1 MSSRIASASS
11 NARIVQILLESQ
23 RGLHE
28 LEVQVASQDKAQDY
42 AGLALQSERLL
53 GLQNKRDLL
62 QQYNDGNDTVN
73 VRLKTQA
80 NAVDVIQETI
90 DQFRKDVNNFAQ
102 GNTSDPNEVALLQN
116 SAFRSM
122 QTLEA
127 YLNTDVDGIF
137 LFSGTRTTT
146 ESVFLR
152 QSSLTNFQTAYDGS
166 TITYPTTR
174 DTAVHPR
181 LTATTGF
188 PTNPTGAGFTDLTF
202 ANPNTI
208 TAATAGSFANIP
220 VGTTFTI
227 AGAAAAANNGTFTVA
242 TNDGTT
248 MTVTGTTTPNFT
260 AAANDAGPT
269 MAIDSSYYRG
279 DETAFVHRVDSNQQF
294 TNALNAIDPAFE
306 KAFRAMGLL
315 AQGAFGTAGG
325 LDQNL
330 TRVDQAKY
338 LIQSSLYSTVQ
349 GVPPFGTEQAG
360 SMQELQSKLG
370 FNQVLI
376 KRTNESN
383 SLTASLLDDRVGKI
397 AQVDL
402 LTAITA
408 VTDASRNLEAS
419 YQAIARIRSL
429 NLQDFLR

>member
-1 MSSRIASASS
+1 MTSRIASASS

-23 RGLHE
+23 RGLHD
-28 LEVQVASQDKAQDY
+28 LEVQVASQDKSQDY
-42 AGLALQSERLL
+42 AGIALQSERLL
-53 GLQNKRDLL
+53 GLKNKRDLL

-80 NAVDVIQETI
+80 NSVDVIQETI
-90 DQFRKDVNNFAQ
+90 DQFRKDLNNYAQ
-102 GNTSDPNEVALLQN
+102 ADTTDANEVALIQN
-116 SAFRSM
+116 SAFRSL

-152 QSSLTNFQTAYDGS
+152 QSSLENFQTAYDGS

-174 DTAVHPR
+174 DTAIHLR

-188 PTNPTGAGFTDLTF
+188 PTNPTGAGYGDLDF
-202 ANPNTI
+202 VNPNTI
-208 TAATAGSFANIP
+208 TAATAGSFANVP
-220 VGTTFTI
+220 VGTTITI
-227 AGAAAAANNGTFTVA
+227 AGATAAANNGTFTVA
-242 TNDGTT
+242 SNNGTT
-248 MTVTGTTTPNFT
+248 ITVTGTPTPNFT
-260 AAANDAGPT
+260 AAANTVNAT
-269 MAIDSSYYRG
+269 IAVDSSYYRG
-279 DETAFVHRVDSNQQF
+279 DETSFVHRVDSNQQF
-294 TNALNAIDPAFE
+294 TNTLNAIDPAFE
-306 KAFRAMGLL
+306 KAIRAMGII

-325 LDQNL
+325 LDQN
-330 TRVDQAKY
+330 TGRVDQAKY

-349 GVPPFGTEQAG
+349 GTPPFGTELDG

-376 KRTNESN
+376 KRTNDAN
-383 SLTASLLDDRVGKI
+383 TLTGALLDDRVGKI

-419 YQAIARIRSL
+419 YQAIARIRAL